1 MGSRLYFLLNL
12 NIFPRA
18 PGLGIIIFRY
28 LAIIFSYHN
37 LFHIFFLAVANGEIV
52 VLIEMITMEM
62 KLDVSRDEIVKTIS
76 NLMIRI
82 SILKEYVF
90 KMREMLYFMFPC

>member
-1 MGSRLYFLLNL
+1 M
-12 NIFPRA
+12 
-18 PGLGIIIFRY
+18 
-28 LAIIFSYHN
+28 
-37 LFHIFFLAVANGEIV
+37 AVANGEIV
-52 VLIEMITMEM
+52 VLREMITMEM
-62 KLDVSRDEIVKTIS
+62 MLDRSRDEIVRKIS

>member
-1 MGSRLYFLLNL
+1 M
-12 NIFPRA
+12 
-18 PGLGIIIFRY
+18 
-28 LAIIFSYHN
+28 
-37 LFHIFFLAVANGEIV
+37 ANGEIV

>member
-1 MGSRLYFLLNL
+1 
-12 NIFPRA
+12 
-18 PGLGIIIFRY
+18 
-28 LAIIFSYHN
+28 
-37 LFHIFFLAVANGEIV
+37 VANGEIV
-52 VLIEMITMEM
+52 VLREMITMEM
-62 KLDVSRDEIVKTIS
+62 MLDRSRDEIVRKIS

>member
-1 MGSRLYFLLNL
+1 MADED
-12 NIFPRA
+12 IV
-18 PGLGIIIFRY
+18 
-28 LAIIFSYHN
+28 
-37 LFHIFFLAVANGEIV
+37 AVR
-52 VLIEMITMEM
+52 EMITMEM
-62 KLDVSRDEIVKTIS
+62 KSDMSRDELVKKIG